1 MVFLSLSTHV
11 LIWGSAILI
20 LGVSGCPGGNFF
32 PVLYEF
38 FLEQDR
44 DWQSCV
50 LLITCITKCFGQ

>member
-50 LLITCITKCFGQ
+50 